1 MMKLRTL
8 AVLAVA
14 VAGLDTGCGSSSC
27 KNETPVV
34 AQNGLPTCGA
44 LAPGAPIRVDL
55 HVCPSCSNVA
65 ACSVDTS
72 QLATSGIVFLEP
84 QAEVCQDSCP
94 LENPSGCPFQP
105 VSCTFNA
112 PATPASAGYFIYV
125 ADPTAPQGH
134 QVIPFNVDGTAT
146 SCTFG

>member
-1 MMKLRTL
+1 MKTGRTIAAL
-8 AVLAVA
+8 AAAAAAALA
-14 VAGLDTGCGSSSC
+14 TGCGSSC

-34 AQNGLPTCGA
+34 AESGVPSCGA
-44 LAPGAPIRVDL
+44 LAPSATIRVDL
-55 HVCPSCSNVA
+55 HVCPSCSNQA
-65 ACSVDTS
+65 ACSVDAS

-105 VSCTFNA
+105 LSCTFTA
-112 PATPASAGYFIYV
+112 PATPASTTYFIYV
-125 ADPTAPQGH
+125 ADPTAPEGH
-134 QVIPFNVDGTAT
+134 RVIPFNVGGTET